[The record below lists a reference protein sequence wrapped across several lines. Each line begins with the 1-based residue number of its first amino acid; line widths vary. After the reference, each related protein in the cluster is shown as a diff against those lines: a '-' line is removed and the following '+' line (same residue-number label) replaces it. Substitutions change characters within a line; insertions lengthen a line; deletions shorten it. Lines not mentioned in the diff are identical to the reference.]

1 MIAIIAKSARI
12 SSTEHR
18 RLTVQLEDV
27 EHLCE
32 AIGISP
38 KYINEYTYC
47 WESVT
52 KECHNEVQQTISE
65 QQVPQV

>member
-1 MIAIIAKSARI
+1 MMAMIAKSARI
-12 SSTEHR
+12 GGAEHR
-18 RLTVQLEDV
+18 RRTVQLEDV

-32 AIGISP
+32 AISISP

-52 KECHNEVQQTISE
+52 KEGHNEVQQTISE
-65 QQVPQV
+65 Q

>member
-1 MIAIIAKSARI
+1 MATIANSARI
-12 SSTEHR
+12 GSAEHI

-32 AIGISP
+32 AISISP

-52 KECHNEVQQTISE
+52 KEGHNEVQQTISE
-65 QQVPQV
+65 Q